1 MQKATDFCFL
11 LKIWVKTWVKI
22 CKNLSGKYIQK
33 LLDHAK
39 ESETDSLKT
48 ASNRATAKTAEA
60 TGNLIGNK
68 LLIE

>member
-1 MQKATDFCFL
+1 M
-11 LKIWVKTWVKI
+11 
-22 CKNLSGKYIQK
+22 SGKYIQK
-33 LLDHAK
+33 LLDHAE

>member
-1 MQKATDFCFL
+1 MHTL

-22 CKNLSGKYIQK
+22 CKNLSGKYSPK

-68 LLIE
+68 LLTA